1 MLAEDA
7 GPTIRW
13 AILKRLDKEP
23 GANLVGG
30 GISHCCQGDTYW
42 DYDTNAEAV
51 AVLPF
56 FRVVTEI
63 VLDGLIE
70 TVSRFDLP
78 IPFELRHLHNEIDE
92 IAEHFKAVRREF
104 YGRGAPMLIGTEKQL
119 KGNGMRGNWK
129 KYG

>member
-23 GANLVGG
+23 GANLIDGSVK
-30 GISHCCQGDTYW
+30 HCVPGDLYW
-42 DYDTNAEAV
+42 NFDENRQEV

-56 FRVVTEI
+56 FRVGT
-63 VLDGLIE
+63 LIE
-70 TVSRFDLP
+70 LDRLILTRSRFDLP

-104 YGRGAPMLIGTEKQL
+104 YGRGAPWLAGTEKQL